1 MAKLC
6 FSLLLLLQLQL
17 CMQLID
23 SRSTAKFLPGF
34 QGPLPFE
41 LETGYV
47 GVGESEDAQLF
58 YYFVKS
64 EKNPKEDPLL
74 LWLTGGPGCSAFS
87 ALVYEIGPINFN
99 ILEYNGSLPTL
110 HLNPYSW
117 TKEAS
122 ILFVDSPVGTGF
134 SYVRTPLASQTGDFK
149 QVHQVDQFLRKWLMD
164 HPEFLSNPF
173 YVGGDSYSG
182 ITVPPLV
189 QQISNENEEGIKP
202 LINLQG
208 YILGNPKTDKIVD
221 KNSQI
226 PFAHGMGLISNE
238 LYEFGVSLFQI
249 TFLQSLKITCGGDY
263 ANIDPSNVDC
273 LNDNQAFSEL
283 ISGLDQNHILEPRCP
298 FFSPKP
304 RDSNGKRRSL
314 NDNEKSQEFL
324 DPEPALPSIGCRSF
338 GYMLSQN
345 WENDYN
351 VRKALQIRQGSKGKW
366 QRCNYDLPY
375 TEEIGSSFSY
385 HVSLSTKGY
394 RSLIYSGDH
403 DMVVPFLGT
412 EAWIKTL
419 NYSIIDDWRPW
430 ILHSQV
436 AGFTRTY
443 SNRMTY
449 ASVKGGGHIAPEYRP
464 AECYAMFQRWIN
476 HDPL

>member
-6 FSLLLLLQLQL
+6 FSLLLLLQL
-17 CMQLID
+17 CMQPAA
-23 SRSTAKFLPGF
+23 SHSTVKFLPGF

-47 GVGESEDAQLF
+47 GVGESEEAQLF

-87 ALVYEIGPINFN
+87 GLAYEIGPVNFN
-99 ILEYNGSLPTL
+99 TVEYNGSLPTL
-110 HLNPYSW
+110 RLNPYSW

-134 SYVRTPLASQTGDFK
+134 SYARTPHASQTGDFK
-149 QVHQVDQFLRKWLMD
+149 QVHHLDQFLRKWLMD
-164 HPEFLSNPF
+164 HPEFISNPF

-182 ITVPPLV
+182 ITVPALV
-189 QQISNENEEGIKP
+189 QRISNENEEDIKP

-208 YILGNPKTDKIVD
+208 YILGNPRTDMVVEQ
-221 KNSQI
+221 NSQI

-238 LYEFGVSLFQI
+238 LYE
-249 TFLQSLKITCGGDY
+249 SLKITCGGEY
-263 ANIDPSNVDC
+263 VNVDPNNKDC
-273 LNDNQAFSEL
+273 LNDIQTFSKNHTSVCPIYCL
-283 ISGLDQNHILEPRCP
+283 KRVLNFILPLTRHQNAK
-298 FFSPKP
+298 FSYGYLLA
-304 RDSNGKRRSL
+304 RYWD
-314 NDNEKSQEFL
+314 NDH
-324 DPEPALPSIGCRSF
+324 
-338 GYMLSQN
+338 
-345 WENDYN
+345 N
-351 VRKALQIRQGSKGKW
+351 VRKALHVRQGSKGEW
-366 QRCNYDLPY
+366 IRCNYDLPY
-375 TEEIGSSFSY
+375 THEIGNSFSY

-403 DMVVPFLGT
+403 DMLIPFLGT
-412 EAWIKTL
+412 EAWIKSL
-419 NYSIIDDWRPW
+419 NYSIVDDWRPW

-436 AGFTRTY
+436 AGYTRTY
-443 SNRMTY
+443 SNQMTY
-449 ASVKGGGHIAPEYRP
+449 ATVKGGGHTAPEYRP

>member
-6 FSLLLLLQLQL
+6 FSLLLLWQLQL

-23 SRSTAKFLPGF
+23 SRSTVKFLPGF
-34 QGPLPFE
+34 QGPLSFE

-164 HPEFLSNPF
+164 HPEFLSNTF

-182 ITVPPLV
+182 ITVPPLA

-238 LYEFGVSLFQI
+238 LYE
-249 TFLQSLKITCGGDY
+249 SLKITCGGDY

-273 LNDNQAFSEL
+273 LNDNQAFSEVSYQHN
-283 ISGLDQNHILEPRCP
+283 IFMEPFIDFRTRSKSYIGTP
-298 FFSPKP
+298 LSFFLSKAT
-304 RDSNGKRRSL
+304 RFKCLFSL
-314 NDNEKSQEFL
+314 Q
-324 DPEPALPSIGCRSF
+324 SF

-375 TEEIGSSFSY
+375 TQEIGSSFSF

-412 EAWIKTL
+412 EAWIKSL

-436 AGFTRTY
+436 AGYTRTY

-449 ASVKGGGHIAPEYRP
+449 ATVKGGGHIAPEYRP

>member
-6 FSLLLLLQLQL
+6 FSLLLLLQL
-17 CMQLID
+17 CMQPAA
-23 SRSTAKFLPGF
+23 SHSTVKFLPGF

-47 GVGESEDAQLF
+47 GVGESEEAQLF

-64 EKNPKEDPLL
+64 DKNPKEDPLL

-87 ALVYEIGPINFN
+87 GLAYEIGPVNFN
-99 ILEYNGSLPTL
+99 TVEYNGSLPTL
-110 HLNPYSW
+110 RLNPYSW
-117 TKEAS
+117 TKVTTEAS

-134 SYVRTPLASQTGDFK
+134 SYARTPHASQTGDFK
-149 QVHQVDQFLRKWLMD
+149 QVHHLDQFLRKWLMD
-164 HPEFLSNPF
+164 HPEFISNPF

-182 ITVPPLV
+182 ITVPALV
-189 QQISNENEEGIKP
+189 QRISNENEEDIKP

-208 YILGNPKTDKIVD
+208 YILGNPRTDMVVEQ
-221 KNSQI
+221 NSQI

-238 LYEFGVSLFQI
+238 LYE
-249 TFLQSLKITCGGDY
+249 SLKITCGGEY
-263 ANIDPSNVDC
+263 VNVDPNNKDC
-273 LNDNQAFSEL
+273 LNDIQTFSKL
-283 ISGLDQNHILEPRCP
+283 TSGVEKSHILEPHCQ

-304 RDSNGKRRSL
+304 RASSHNRRSL
-314 NDNEKSQEFL
+314 NVNEQSQEFL
-324 DPEPALPSIGCRSF
+324 NPEPTFPPIGCRSY
-338 GYMLSQN
+338 GYLLARY
-345 WENDYN
+345 WDNDHN
-351 VRKALQIRQGSKGKW
+351 VRKALHIRQGSKGEW
-366 QRCNYDLPY
+366 IRCNYDLPY
-375 TEEIGSSFSY
+375 THEIGNSFSY

-403 DMVVPFLGT
+403 DMIIPFLGT
-412 EAWIKTL
+412 EAWIKSL
-419 NYSIIDDWRPW
+419 NYSIVDDWRPW

-436 AGFTRTY
+436 AGYTRTY
-443 SNRMTY
+443 SNQMTY
-449 ASVKGGGHIAPEYRP
+449 ATVKGGGHTAPEYRP

>member
-238 LYEFGVSLFQI
+238 LYE
-249 TFLQSLKITCGGDY
+249 SLKITCGGDY

-324 DPEPALPSIGCRSF
+324 DPEPALPSIGCRVTPYSLPSKFQIGLSF

-351 VRKALQIRQGSKGKW
+351 VRKALQIRQHREAKGNGSGAIMI
-366 QRCNYDLPY
+366 Y
-375 TEEIGSSFSY
+375 
-385 HVSLSTKGY
+385 
-394 RSLIYSGDH
+394 LIQKKLAAAFHIIGDH

-436 AGFTRTY
+436 AGEEDTSLPSTGLQNVMLCF
-443 SNRMTY
+443 
-449 ASVKGGGHIAPEYRP
+449 KDG
-464 AECYAMFQRWIN
+464 
-476 HDPL
+476 

>member
-6 FSLLLLLQLQL
+6 FSLLLLLQL
-17 CMQLID
+17 CMQPAA
-23 SRSTAKFLPGF
+23 SHSTVKFLPGF

-47 GVGESEDAQLF
+47 GVGESEEAQLF

-64 EKNPKEDPLL
+64 DKNPKEDPLL

-87 ALVYEIGPINFN
+87 GLAYEIGPVNFN
-99 ILEYNGSLPTL
+99 TVEYNGSLPTL
-110 HLNPYSW
+110 RLNPYSW

-134 SYVRTPLASQTGDFK
+134 SYARTPHASQTGDFK
-149 QVHQVDQFLRKWLMD
+149 QVHHLDQFLRKWLMD
-164 HPEFLSNPF
+164 HPEFISNPF

-182 ITVPPLV
+182 ITVPALV
-189 QQISNENEEGIKP
+189 QRISNENEEDIKP

-208 YILGNPKTDKIVD
+208 YILGNPRTDMVVEQ
-221 KNSQI
+221 NSQI

-238 LYEFGVSLFQI
+238 LYE
-249 TFLQSLKITCGGDY
+249 SLKITCGGEY
-263 ANIDPSNVDC
+263 VNVDPNNKDC
-273 LNDNQAFSEL
+273 LNDIQTFSKNHTSVCPIYCL
-283 ISGLDQNHILEPRCP
+283 KRVLNFILPLTRHQNAK
-298 FFSPKP
+298 FSYGYLLA
-304 RDSNGKRRSL
+304 RYWD
-314 NDNEKSQEFL
+314 NDH
-324 DPEPALPSIGCRSF
+324 
-338 GYMLSQN
+338 
-345 WENDYN
+345 N
-351 VRKALQIRQGSKGKW
+351 VRKALHIRQGSKGEW
-366 QRCNYDLPY
+366 IRCNYDLPY
-375 TEEIGSSFSY
+375 THEIGNSFSY

-403 DMVVPFLGT
+403 DMIIPFLGT
-412 EAWIKTL
+412 EAWIKSL
-419 NYSIIDDWRPW
+419 NYSIVDDWRPW

-436 AGFTRTY
+436 AGYTRTY
-443 SNRMTY
+443 SNQMTY
-449 ASVKGGGHIAPEYRP
+449 ATVKGGGHTAPEYRP